1 MFVTHRLDEVFEL
14 SNRVI
19 VLRDGVKTQDFVTA
33 EISSEQLIR
42 SMVGRDI
49 GDLYKCQTSQ
59 TSW

>member
-19 VLRDGVKTQDFVTA
+19 VSRDGVKTQDFVTA

-42 SMVGRDI
+42 SMVLPR
-49 GDLYKCQTSQ
+49 YR
-59 TSW
+59 